1 MTEQAASYKK
11 FGVPF
16 GILFVGGLVVVLLAA
31 FWLNCTESVK
41 EGKVGIVFNK
51 AGKDAPSG
59 RFIVEKGFKGTE
71 RKVLKPGLHFFLTTK
86 ALLKIDQV
94 PITEVPKDKVG
105 VLLAKDGRELPE
117 GQVLAEDDQIDET
130 TGKLIQMGQKGIR
143 KTFLGPGNH
152 QINTEYFDV
161 QLYDAMKVPPGN
173 VGVLI
178 RKIGDPPPNGEILV
192 PKESNYRGIIDEI
205 QEPGTQ
211 YLHPEI
217 YEWKIVEALN
227 IPSGKVG
234 VLTRKIGDPA
244 PASQVLVPLDSNY
257 RGIIREVLEPGTRYL
272 HPEIYS
278 WEIEDAV
285 TIPAGKVG
293 VLTRKVGTLPPA
305 GTILVDRDSEYQGI
319 IKQVREP
326 GLYYINP
333 HEFEVEIVDAVDIAD
348 GFVGVM
354 VAKTGKPASD
364 EVLLV
369 EEGFRG
375 IRRDYLKPGLY
386 YINPYEFDIV
396 PVDTRQQKY
405 EMTSVPD
412 QGDTVFADAIAFR
425 SNDGFEISIDVTV
438 LYEIQPENAPYVV
451 ATLGQNLEDVSSKI
465 IRPSSRSFARLG
477 GSMLKAVD
485 FVSGETRKSFQ
496 DSLSQ
501 ALHAEGA
508 RANINIVN
516 TFVRSYTLPESLLEP
531 IQLKVIAE
539 KQREQIIEE
548 QKREEEKAQ
557 LARQE
562 ALVQQQSQKINAETA
577 KIVAETKA
585 EEQKQVAIIKGE
597 QMLEVAKLDREAAEQ
612 KKLQDIALGEGEAK
626 RRQLLIEADNLE
638 EMRLNIYKEVM
649 VQFASEIGKQKWV
662 PDMVIGGSSGAGSAS
677 AGNAIVDV
685 LNMLNTMVANQL
697 YLQQTG
703 PSAPAAPEEGQQ
715 P

>member
-1 MTEQAASYKK
+1 MSEQAASYKK
-11 FGVPF
+11 FGTSIGV
-16 GILFVGGLVVVLLAA
+16 LFVGILVLVLLAA
-31 FWLNCTESVK
+31 FWLNCTYTVK
-41 EGKVGIVFNK
+41 EGYVGILFNK
-51 AGKDAPSG
+51 AGKDAPPG
-59 RFIVEKGFKGTE
+59 RFIVEKGVKGTE
-71 RKVLKPGLHFFLTTK
+71 RGLLQPGLKFFLKTK
-86 ALLKIDQV
+86 AFIDIQQV
-94 PITEVPKDKVG
+94 PLQEVPEGKVG
-105 VLLAKDGRELPE
+105 VLIAKDGRELPK
-117 GQVLAEDDQIDET
+117 GAVLAEDDQVDPD
-130 TGKLIQMGQKGIR
+130 TGELIQMGQKGIR
-143 KTFLGPGNH
+143 KTFLGPGKH
-152 QINTEYFDV
+152 QINTEYFDL
-161 QLYDAMKVPPGN
+161 QLYDALNVPPGN

-205 QEPGTQ
+205 QEPGIQ
-211 YLHPEI
+211 YLHPKI

-234 VLTRKIGDPA
+234 VLNRKIGDPA
-244 PASQVLVPLDSNY
+244 PAGQVLVPLDSNY
-257 RGIIREVLEPGTRYL
+257 RGIIREVLEPGMRYL
-272 HPEIYS
+272 HPEIYA
-278 WEIEDAV
+278 WEIVDAV

-305 GTILVDRDSEYQGI
+305 GSILVARDSKYQGI
-319 IKQVREP
+319 LKEVREP

-333 HEFEVEIVDAVDIAD
+333 HEFEVEIIDAVSIPD

-354 VAKTGKPASD
+354 IARTGKPAPED
-364 EVLLV
+364 QLLV
-369 EEGFRG
+369 EEGSRG
-375 IRRDYLKPGLY
+375 IRKDYLKAGIY

-451 ATLGQNLEDVSSKI
+451 ATLGQSLDDVSSKI
-465 IRPSSRSFARLG
+465 IRPGSRSFARLE
-477 GSMLKAVD
+477 GSMLKAVE

-496 DSLSQ
+496 DSLAQ

-516 TFVRSYTLPESLLEP
+516 TFVRNYSLPETLLEP
-531 IQLKVIAE
+531 IRLKVIAE

-562 ALVQQQSQKINAETA
+562 ALVVQQSQKINAETA

-585 EEQKQVAIIKGE
+585 EEGKQVAIIKGE
-597 QMLEVAKLDREAAEQ
+597 QMLEVAKLNRQAANEE
-612 KKLQDIALGEGEAK
+612 KLRQIALGEGEAK
-626 RRQLLIEADNLE
+626 RRKLLIEADNLE
-638 EMRLNIYKEVM
+638 EMRLQIYKEVM
-649 VQFASEIGKQKWV
+649 VRFASEIGKQKWV
-662 PDMVIGGSSGAGSAS
+662 PDMVVGSSSGVGGASG
-677 AGNAIVDV
+677 GNAIADV

-703 PSAPAAPEEGQQ
+703 PSAPDDSEEEE
-715 P
+715 